1 MKIWLP
7 QWGDT
12 TMIRRKNFPMPSNRP
27 LRRKGSWTWW
37 KGHLPSRKQPIAA
50 AAPLPNFVRARWR
63 PLMKGT
69 RFVPSMMVVL
79 EVRTLTSNRT
89 HRRKQLHQRWWI
101 VCMVSTGS
109 MRLPL
114 CLQETTLPSPKGKA
128 TASGVDSSSQG
139 GGTWSWP
146 GPDTTLLILKADV
159 SKAHRRIKIL
169 PSGWKYQVAQI
180 DQQWWVNKVGTYG
193 VASAQLYWGRMAA
206 LLLRLLYYS
215 FPEVDWGFVF
225 VDDFCWLLR
234 STNCNSLTPALLAFL
249 VALGVPLSWKK
260 TVLSEI
266 NTWLGFVINPSGPFV
281 QMARDKHV
289 IVLSLLQDLAS
300 GKVFSTKAI
309 EKALGRIQ
317 WATATCPL
325 AKPFLQP
332 FWQWKSACKNAGQPG
347 KLVRCLAVLLS
358 ELFSR
363 QFPQMSP
370 FSPWSDWTGA
380 SDASAEPFGTTWIG
394 GWFSDLNTFS
404 STARCFWCSCWC
416 PNNQQRLAGFTF
428 LWSAIIKGM
437 SIFHLEQCDQKDAKC
452 SYPDGTGL
460 SDLPSWAY
468 ACSYSFQERWQSMGW
483 WADTSQSEGVQ
494 SCLEGGN
501 CPSIF

>member
-1 MKIWLP
+1 
-7 QWGDT
+7 
-12 TMIRRKNFPMPSNRP
+12 
-27 LRRKGSWTWW
+27 
-37 KGHLPSRKQPIAA
+37 
-50 AAPLPNFVRARWR
+50 
-63 PLMKGT
+63 MKGI
-69 RFVPSMMVVL
+69 RFVPSMTAVNFGGANSHIQQNTPEKTTAPTVMDCM
-79 EVRTLTSNRT
+79 
-89 HRRKQLHQRWWI
+89 HGIHWI
-101 VCMVSTGS
+101 NASPGDHAAVS
-109 MRLPL
+109 
-114 CLQETTLPSPKGKA
+114 QGKRA
-128 TASGVDSSSQG
+128 TAGGVDSGSQG

-146 GPDTTLLILKADV
+146 GPDTTLLLLKADV

-206 LLLRLLYYS
+206 LLLRLLYYA

-260 TVLSEI
+260 TALSEI
-266 NTWLGFVINPSGPFV
+266 NTWLGFVINPAGPFV

-394 GWFSDLNTFS
+394 GW
-404 STARCFWCSCWC
+404 
-416 PNNQQRLAGFTF
+416 
-428 LWSAIIKGM
+428 
-437 SIFHLEQCDQKDAKC
+437 
-452 SYPDGTGL
+452 L
-460 SDLPSWAY
+460 SDLSTPTKDQVYWFQYQVTQASHPWAFKKGDPQKRIAAIELY
-468 ACSYSFQERWQSMGW
+468 GTLFLVLLLMSKQPTAACRLHIPLISDNQGNVYSILNNATRKMPNVVVLMELVYQIHQAGHMRDDNK
-483 WADTSQSEGVQ
+483 WADELTHPNPKGFSPALKVDIAPLLSKFALIPKLLESSDSESWFDTGAH
-494 SCLEGGN
+494 
-501 CPSIF
+501 P